1 MKHTIEQ
8 ITPSRVKVTVDLEKE
23 VWVEAQEKAFNKVSA
38 KVSVPGFR
46 PGKAPKNLLK
56 ERVNQEAVYN
66 EAIDSVLNPTF
77 AELIKETKVRPFFRP
92 EVAVTKLSDTELQLA
107 YTIITVPSAKLGT
120 YKGLKAERPA
130 DVVTDAEVEAAV
142 ARRFESNAELVLV
155 EREAKMGDTVTID
168 FNGFLPDENGNLKPF
183 EGGKADNY
191 SLVLGSHSFIPGFE
205 EEVAGMKKDET
216 KSFKVTFPTNYVK
229 ELAGK
234 EAQFTVTLHEV
245 KEKKIPAA
253 DDAAVK
259 ELGIKEVSTIAELK
273 EFEKKRLLE
282 AKVRDSEEKFY
293 NAIIG
298 QIVEGSTFT
307 LDQDIIAN
315 EAAQSENNL
324 KKQIEQNGLTF
335 EQYLEITGGKIEDL
349 RATFMKQAEANLKG
363 YIVLNAIGEAEDLFV
378 KDADVDAEVKSMAE
392 QYKMKE
398 EEIRG
403 FINRD
408 LDGFKNNLF
417 QKKVRAWILA
427 NSSSASAKKSAA
439 KKEEA
444 PAEKKA
450 APKKAAAPKAAA
462 KKPAAKK
469 ASK

>member
-77 AELIKETKVRPFFRP
+77 AEIIKETKVRPFFRP
-92 EVAVTKLSDTELQLA
+92 EVAITKLSDTELQLD
-107 YTIITVPSAKLGT
+107 YTIITVPSAKLGA
-120 YKGLKAERPA
+120 YKGLKADRPA
-130 DVVTDAEVEAAV
+130 DAVTDAEVDAAV

-191 SLVLGSHSFIPGFE
+191 TLVLGSHSFIPGFE
-205 EEVAGMKKDET
+205 EAVVGMKKDES

-234 EAQFTVTLHEV
+234 EAQFTVVLHEV
-245 KEKKIPAA
+245 KEKKVPAA

-273 EFEKKRLLE
+273 EFEKKNLLE
-282 AKVRDSEEKFY
+282 RKVRESEDKFY
-293 NAIIG
+293 NAILN
-298 QIVEGSTFT
+298 QIVEGATFT

-335 EQYLEITGGKIEDL
+335 EQYLEITGSKIEDL
-349 RATFMKQAEANLKG
+349 RATFMKQAETNLKG
-363 YIVLNAIGEAEDLFV
+363 YIVMNAIAEAEDLFI
-378 KDADVDAEVKSMAE
+378 KDADVDAEVKAMAE

-417 QKKVRAWILA
+417 QKKVRGWIIA
-427 NSSSASAKKSAA
+427 NSSSAGAKKAAA

-444 PAEKKA
+444 PAEKKTE
-450 APKKAAAPKAAA
+450 KKAAPKAAA

>member
-23 VWVEAQEKAFNKVSA
+23 VWVEAQEKAFNKVGA

-56 ERVNQEAVYN
+56 ERVSQEAVYN

-130 DVVTDAEVEAAV
+130 DSVTDAEVEAAV

-191 SLVLGSHSFIPGFE
+191 TLVLGSHSFIPGFE

-234 EAQFTVTLHEV
+234 DAQFTVTLHEV
-245 KEKKIPAA
+245 KEKKVPEA

-259 ELGIKEVSTIAELK
+259 ELGIKEVNTIAELK

-282 AKVRDSEEKFY
+282 AKVRDSEERFY
-293 NAIIG
+293 NAIIN

-307 LDQDIIAN
+307 LDQDIITN

-335 EQYLEITGGKIEDL
+335 EQYLEITGSKIEDL

-363 YIVLNAIGEAEDLFV
+363 YIVMNAIAEAEDLFI
-378 KDADVDAEVKSMAE
+378 KDADVDAEVKAMAE

-417 QKKVRAWILA
+417 QKKVRGWIIA
-427 NSSSASAKKSAA
+427 NSSSAGAKKAAA

-444 PAEKKA
+444 PAEKKTE
-450 APKKAAAPKAAA
+450 KKAAPKAAA

>member
-155 EREAKMGDTVTID
+155 DREAKMGDTVTID

-191 SLVLGSHSFIPGFE
+191 TLVLGSHSFIPGFE

-259 ELGIKEVSTIAELK
+259 ELGIKEVNTIAELK

-282 AKVRDSEEKFY
+282 AKVRDSEERFY

-349 RATFMKQAEANLKG
+349 RATFMKQAEASLKG
-363 YIVLNAIGEAEDLFV
+363 YIVLNAIGEAEDLFI
-378 KDADVDAEVKSMAE
+378 KDADVDAEVKAMAE

-427 NSSSASAKKSAA
+427 NSSSASAKKAAA

>member
-168 FNGFLPDENGNLKPF
+168 FNGFLPDEKGNLKPF

-234 EAQFTVTLHEV
+234 DAQFTVTLHEV

-282 AKVRDSEEKFY
+282 AKVRDSEERFY

-298 QIVEGSTFT
+298 QIVEGSTFV

-349 RATFMKQAEANLKG
+349 RATFMKQAEASLKG
-363 YIVLNAIGEAEDLFV
+363 YIVFNAIGEAEDLFI
-378 KDADVDAEVKSMAE
+378 KDADVDAEVKAMAE

-427 NSSSASAKKSAA
+427 NSSSASAKKAAA

-450 APKKAAAPKAAA
+450 APKKAAPKAAA

>member
-168 FNGFLPDENGNLKPF
+168 FNGFLPDEKGNLKPF

-191 SLVLGSHSFIPGFE
+191 SLVLGSH
-205 EEVAGMKKDET
+205 
-216 KSFKVTFPTNYVK
+216 
-229 ELAGK
+229 
-234 EAQFTVTLHEV
+234 
-245 KEKKIPAA
+245 
-253 DDAAVK
+253 
-259 ELGIKEVSTIAELK
+259 
-273 EFEKKRLLE
+273 
-282 AKVRDSEEKFY
+282 
-293 NAIIG
+293 
-298 QIVEGSTFT
+298 
-307 LDQDIIAN
+307 
-315 EAAQSENNL
+315 
-324 KKQIEQNGLTF
+324 
-335 EQYLEITGGKIEDL
+335 
-349 RATFMKQAEANLKG
+349 
-363 YIVLNAIGEAEDLFV
+363 
-378 KDADVDAEVKSMAE
+378 
-392 QYKMKE
+392 
-398 EEIRG
+398 
-403 FINRD
+403 
-408 LDGFKNNLF
+408 
-417 QKKVRAWILA
+417 
-427 NSSSASAKKSAA
+427 
-439 KKEEA
+439 
-444 PAEKKA
+444 
-450 APKKAAAPKAAA
+450 
-462 KKPAAKK
+462 
-469 ASK
+469 

>member
-142 ARRFESNAELVLV
+142 ARRFDSNAELVLV

-191 SLVLGSHSFIPGFE
+191 TLVLGSHSFIPGFE

-259 ELGIKEVSTIAELK
+259 ELGIKEVNTIAELK

-282 AKVRDSEEKFY
+282 AKVRDSEERFY

-298 QIVEGSTFT
+298 QIVEGSTFV

-349 RATFMKQAEANLKG
+349 RATFMKQAEASLKG
-363 YIVLNAIGEAEDLFV
+363 YIVLNAIGEAEDLFI

-427 NSSSASAKKSAA
+427 NSSSASAKKAAA

>member
-191 SLVLGSHSFIPGFE
+191 TLVLGSHSFIPGFE
-205 EEVAGMKKDET
+205 EEVVGMKKDET

-259 ELGIKEVSTIAELK
+259 ELGIKDVSTIAELK

-282 AKVRDSEEKFY
+282 AKVRDSEERFY

-298 QIVEGSTFT
+298 QIVEGSTFV

-349 RATFMKQAEANLKG
+349 RATFMKQAEASLKG
-363 YIVLNAIGEAEDLFV
+363 YIVLNTIGEAEDLFI

-427 NSSSASAKKSAA
+427 NSSSASAKKAAA

>member
-191 SLVLGSHSFIPGFE
+191 TLVLGSHSFIPGFE

-259 ELGIKEVSTIAELK
+259 ELGIKDVSTIAELK

-349 RATFMKQAEANLKG
+349 RATFMKQAEASLKG
-363 YIVLNAIGEAEDLFV
+363 YIVLNAIGEAEDLFI
-378 KDADVDAEVKSMAE
+378 KDADVDAEVKAMAE

-427 NSSSASAKKSAA
+427 NSSSASAKKAAA

-444 PAEKKA
+444 PADEKA
-450 APKKAAAPKAAA
+450 APKKAAPKAAA

>member
-155 EREAKMGDTVTID
+155 DREAKMGDTVTID
-168 FNGFLPDENGNLKPF
+168 FNGFLPDEKGNLKPF
-183 EGGKADNY
+183 DGGKADNY
-191 SLVLGSHSFIPGFE
+191 TLVLGSHSFIPGFE

-259 ELGIKEVSTIAELK
+259 ELGIKEVNTIAELK

-282 AKVRDSEEKFY
+282 AKVRDSEERFY

-349 RATFMKQAEANLKG
+349 RATFMKQAEASLKG
-363 YIVLNAIGEAEDLFV
+363 YIVLNAIGEAEDLFI
-378 KDADVDAEVKSMAE
+378 KDADVDAEVKAMAE

-427 NSSSASAKKSAA
+427 NSSSASAKKAAA

-450 APKKAAAPKAAA
+450 APKKAAAPKAAT

>member
-183 EGGKADNY
+183 EGGKVDNY
-191 SLVLGSHSFIPGFE
+191 TLVLGSHSFIPGFE

-234 EAQFTVTLHEV
+234 DAQFTVTLHEV

-253 DDAAVK
+253 DDASVK
-259 ELGIKEVSTIAELK
+259 ELGIKEVNTIAELK
-273 EFEKKRLLE
+273 EFEKKHLLE
-282 AKVRDSEEKFY
+282 RKVRDSEERFY
-293 NAIIG
+293 NAILG
-298 QIVEGSTFT
+298 QIVEGATFT

-349 RATFMKQAEANLKG
+349 RATFMKQAEASLKG
-363 YIVLNAIGEAEDLFV
+363 YIVLNAIGEAEDLFI
-378 KDADVDAEVKSMAE
+378 KDADVDAEVKAMAE

-427 NSSSASAKKSAA
+427 NSSSASAKKAAA

>member
-191 SLVLGSHSFIPGFE
+191 NLVLGSHSFIPGFE
-205 EEVAGMKKDET
+205 EEVVGMKKDET

-259 ELGIKEVSTIAELK
+259 ELGIKDVNTIAELK

-282 AKVRDSEEKFY
+282 AKVRDSEERFY

-349 RATFMKQAEANLKG
+349 RATFMKQAEASLKG
-363 YIVLNAIGEAEDLFV
+363 YIVLNAIGEAEDLFI
-378 KDADVDAEVKSMAE
+378 KDADVDAEVKAMAE

-427 NSSSASAKKSAA
+427 NSSSASANKATA

-450 APKKAAAPKAAA
+450 APKKAAPKAAA

>member
-191 SLVLGSHSFIPGFE
+191 TLVLGSHSFIPGFE

-259 ELGIKEVSTIAELK
+259 ELGIKEVNTIAELK

-282 AKVRDSEEKFY
+282 AKVRDSEERFY

-349 RATFMKQAEANLKG
+349 RATFMKQAEASLKG
-363 YIVLNAIGEAEDLFV
+363 YIVLNAIGEAEDLFI
-378 KDADVDAEVKSMAE
+378 KDADVDAEVKAMAE

-427 NSSSASAKKSAA
+427 NSSSASTKKAAA

>member
-155 EREAKMGDTVTID
+155 EREAKMGDSVTID

-183 EGGKADNY
+183 DGGKADNY
-191 SLVLGSHSFIPGFE
+191 NLVLGSHSFIPGFE

-259 ELGIKEVSTIAELK
+259 ELGIKEVNTIAELK

-282 AKVRDSEEKFY
+282 AKVRDSEERFY

-298 QIVEGSTFT
+298 QIVEGSTFV

-349 RATFMKQAEANLKG
+349 RATFMKQAEASLKG
-363 YIVLNAIGEAEDLFV
+363 YIVLNAIGEAEDLFI
-378 KDADVDAEVKSMAE
+378 KDADVDAEVKAMAE

-417 QKKVRAWILA
+417 QKKVRGWIIA
-427 NSSSASAKKSAA
+427 NSSSAGAKKAA
-439 KKEEA
+439 SKKEEA
-444 PAEKKA
+444 PAEKKTE
-450 APKKAAAPKAAA
+450 KKAAPKAAA

>member
-168 FNGFLPDENGNLKPF
+168 FNGFLPDEKGNLKPF

-191 SLVLGSHSFIPGFE
+191 NLVLGSHSFIPGFE

-259 ELGIKEVSTIAELK
+259 ELGIKEVNTIAELK

-282 AKVRDSEEKFY
+282 AKVRDSEERFY

-349 RATFMKQAEANLKG
+349 RATFMKQAEASLKG
-363 YIVLNAIGEAEDLFV
+363 YIVLNAIGEAEDLFI
-378 KDADVDAEVKSMAE
+378 KDADVDAEVKAMAE

-427 NSSSASAKKSAA
+427 NSSSASAKKAA
-439 KKEEA
+439 SKKEEA

-450 APKKAAAPKAAA
+450 APKKAAPKAAA

>member
-168 FNGFLPDENGNLKPF
+168 FNGFLPDEKGNLKPF

-234 EAQFTVTLHEV
+234 DAQFTVTLHEV

-259 ELGIKEVSTIAELK
+259 ELGIKEVNTIAELK

-282 AKVRDSEEKFY
+282 AKVRDSEERFY

-298 QIVEGSTFT
+298 QIVEGSTFV

-349 RATFMKQAEANLKG
+349 RATFMKQAEASLKG
-363 YIVLNAIGEAEDLFV
+363 YIVLNAIGEAEDLFI
-378 KDADVDAEVKSMAE
+378 KDADVDAEVKAMAE

-427 NSSSASAKKSAA
+427 NSSSANAKKAAA

-450 APKKAAAPKAAA
+450 APKKAAPKAAA

>member
-77 AELIKETKVRPFFRP
+77 AEIIKETKVRPFFRP
-92 EVAVTKLSDTELQLA
+92 EVAITKLSDTELQLA
-107 YTIITVPSAKLGT
+107 YTIITVPSAKLGA

-130 DVVTDAEVEAAV
+130 DTVTDAEVEAAV
-142 ARRFESNAELVLV
+142 AKRFENNAELVLV

-191 SLVLGSHSFIPGFE
+191 TLVLGSHSFIPGFE
-205 EEVAGMKKDET
+205 EAVAGMKKDES

-234 EAQFTVTLHEV
+234 EAQFTVVLHEV
-245 KEKKIPAA
+245 KEKKVPAA
-253 DDAAVK
+253 DDASVK
-259 ELGIKEVSTIAELK
+259 ELGIKEVNTIAELK
-273 EFEKKRLLE
+273 EFEKKHLLE
-282 AKVRDSEEKFY
+282 HKVRDSEERFY
-293 NAIIG
+293 NAILG
-298 QIVEGSTFT
+298 QIVEGATFT
-307 LDQDIIAN
+307 LDQDIVAN

-324 KKQIEQNGLTF
+324 KKQIESNGLTF
-335 EQYLEITGGKIEDL
+335 EQYLEITGGKAEDL

-363 YIVLNAIGEAEDLFV
+363 YIVMNAIAEAEDLWI
-378 KDADVDAEVKSMAE
+378 KDEDVDAEVKAMAE

-417 QKKVRAWILA
+417 QKKVRGWILA
-427 NSSSASAKKSAA
+427 NSSSASAKKAAA
-439 KKEEA
+439 KKEET

-450 APKKAAAPKAAA
+450 APKAAPKAAA

-469 ASK
+469 SSK

>member
-77 AELIKETKVRPFFRP
+77 TEIIKETKVRPFFRP

-107 YTIITVPSAKLGT
+107 YTIITVPSAKLGA

-130 DVVTDAEVEAAV
+130 DTVTDAEVEAAV
-142 ARRFESNAELVLV
+142 AKRFESNAELVLV

-168 FNGFLPDENGNLKPF
+168 FNGFLPDEKGNLKPF

-191 SLVLGSHSFIPGFE
+191 TLVLGSHSFIPGFE
-205 EEVAGMKKDET
+205 EAVAGMKKDES

-234 EAQFTVTLHEV
+234 EAQFTVVLHEV

-253 DDAAVK
+253 DDASVK
-259 ELGIKEVSTIAELK
+259 ELGFKEVNTIAELK
-273 EFEKKRLLE
+273 EFEKKHLLE
-282 AKVRDSEEKFY
+282 HKVRDSEERFY
-293 NAIIG
+293 NAILG
-298 QIVEGSTFT
+298 QIIEGATFT
-307 LDQDIIAN
+307 LDQDIVAN

-349 RATFMKQAEANLKG
+349 RATFMKQAENNLKG
-363 YIVLNAIGEAEDLFV
+363 YIVMNAIAEAENLWI
-378 KDADVDAEVKSMAE
+378 KDEDVDAEVKSMAE

-417 QKKVRAWILA
+417 QKKVRGWILA
-427 NSSSASAKKSAA
+427 NSSSASAKKAAA

-450 APKKAAAPKAAA
+450 APKAAPKAAA

-469 ASK
+469 SSK

>member
-66 EAIDSVLNPTF
+66 EAIDSVLNPTC

-168 FNGFLPDENGNLKPF
+168 FNGFLPDEKGNLKPF
-183 EGGKADNY
+183 DGGKADNY
-191 SLVLGSHSFIPGFE
+191 NLVLGSHSFIPGFE

-245 KEKKIPAA
+245 KEKKVPAA

-282 AKVRDSEEKFY
+282 AKVRDSEERFY

-349 RATFMKQAEANLKG
+349 RATFMKQAEASLKG
-363 YIVLNAIGEAEDLFV
+363 YIVLNAIGEAEDLFI
-378 KDADVDAEVKSMAE
+378 KDADVDAEVKAMAE

-427 NSSSASAKKSAA
+427 NSSSASAKKAAA

-450 APKKAAAPKAAA
+450 APKKAAAPKAAT
-462 KKPAAKK
+462 
-469 ASK
+469 

>member
-155 EREAKMGDTVTID
+155 DREAKMGDTVTID

-191 SLVLGSHSFIPGFE
+191 TLVLGSHSFIPGFE
-205 EEVAGMKKDET
+205 EEVVGMKKDET

-259 ELGIKEVSTIAELK
+259 ELGIKDVSTIAELK

-349 RATFMKQAEANLKG
+349 RATFMKQAEASLKG
-363 YIVLNAIGEAEDLFV
+363 YIVLNAIGEAEDLFI
-378 KDADVDAEVKSMAE
+378 KDADVDAEVKAMAE

-417 QKKVRAWILA
+417 QKKVRAWIFA
-427 NSSSASAKKSAA
+427 NSSSASAKKAAA

-444 PAEKKA
+444 PADEKA
-450 APKKAAAPKAAA
+450 APKKAAPKAAA

>member
-191 SLVLGSHSFIPGFE
+191 NLVLGSHSFIPGFE
-205 EEVAGMKKDET
+205 EEVVGMKKDET

-259 ELGIKEVSTIAELK
+259 ELGIKDVNTIAELK

-282 AKVRDSEEKFY
+282 AKVRDSEERFY

-349 RATFMKQAEANLKG
+349 RATFMKQAEASLKG
-363 YIVLNAIGEAEDLFV
+363 YIVLNAIGEAEGLFI
-378 KDADVDAEVKSMAE
+378 KDADVDAEVKAMAE

-427 NSSSASAKKSAA
+427 NSSSASANKATA

-450 APKKAAAPKAAA
+450 APKKAAPKAAA

>member
-168 FNGFLPDENGNLKPF
+168 FNGFLPDEKGNLKPF

-234 EAQFTVTLHEV
+234 DAQFTVTLHEV

-282 AKVRDSEEKFY
+282 AKVRDSEERFY

-298 QIVEGSTFT
+298 QIVEGSTFV

-349 RATFMKQAEANLKG
+349 RATFMKQAEASLKG
-363 YIVLNAIGEAEDLFV
+363 YIVLNAIGEAEDLFI
-378 KDADVDAEVKSMAE
+378 KDADVDAEVKAMAE

-427 NSSSASAKKSAA
+427 NSSSASAKKAAA

-450 APKKAAAPKAAA
+450 APKKAAPKAAA

>member
-77 AELIKETKVRPFFRP
+77 AELVKETKVRPFFRP

-168 FNGFLPDENGNLKPF
+168 FNGFLPDEHGNLKPF

-191 SLVLGSHSFIPGFE
+191 TLVLGSHSFIPGFE

-259 ELGIKEVSTIAELK
+259 ELGIKEVNTIAELK

-282 AKVRDSEEKFY
+282 AKVRDSEERFY

-349 RATFMKQAEANLKG
+349 RATFMKQAEASLKG
-363 YIVLNAIGEAEDLFV
+363 YIVLNAIGEAEDLFI
-378 KDADVDAEVKSMAE
+378 KDADVDAEVKAMAE

-427 NSSSASAKKSAA
+427 NSSSASAKKAAA

>member
-1 MKHTIEQ
+1 MIMQ
-8 ITPSRVKVTVDLEKE
+8 ILR
-23 VWVEAQEKAFNKVSA
+23 Q
-38 KVSVPGFR
+38 
-46 PGKAPKNLLK
+46 
-56 ERVNQEAVYN
+56 
-66 EAIDSVLNPTF
+66 AIS
-77 AELIKETKVRPFFRP
+77 
-92 EVAVTKLSDTELQLA
+92 
-107 YTIITVPSAKLGT
+107 
-120 YKGLKAERPA
+120 
-130 DVVTDAEVEAAV
+130 
-142 ARRFESNAELVLV
+142 
-155 EREAKMGDTVTID
+155 
-168 FNGFLPDENGNLKPF
+168 
-183 EGGKADNY
+183 
-191 SLVLGSHSFIPGFE
+191 
-205 EEVAGMKKDET
+205 
-216 KSFKVTFPTNYVK
+216 
-229 ELAGK
+229 
-234 EAQFTVTLHEV
+234 
-245 KEKKIPAA
+245 
-253 DDAAVK
+253 
-259 ELGIKEVSTIAELK
+259 IAELK

-282 AKVRDSEEKFY
+282 AKVRDSEERFY

-349 RATFMKQAEANLKG
+349 RATFMKQAEASLKG
-363 YIVLNAIGEAEDLFV
+363 YIVLNAIGEAEDLFI
-378 KDADVDAEVKSMAE
+378 KDADVDAEVKAMAE

-427 NSSSASAKKSAA
+427 NSSSASAKKAA
-439 KKEEA
+439 SKKEEA

>member
-1 MKHTIEQ
+1 
-8 ITPSRVKVTVDLEKE
+8 
-23 VWVEAQEKAFNKVSA
+23 
-38 KVSVPGFR
+38 
-46 PGKAPKNLLK
+46 
-56 ERVNQEAVYN
+56 
-66 EAIDSVLNPTF
+66 
-77 AELIKETKVRPFFRP
+77 
-92 EVAVTKLSDTELQLA
+92 
-107 YTIITVPSAKLGT
+107 
-120 YKGLKAERPA
+120 
-130 DVVTDAEVEAAV
+130 
-142 ARRFESNAELVLV
+142 
-155 EREAKMGDTVTID
+155 MGDTVTID

-191 SLVLGSHSFIPGFE
+191 TLVLGSHSFIPGFE

-234 EAQFTVTLHEV
+234 EAQFTVVLHEV
-245 KEKKIPAA
+245 KEKKVPAA
-253 DDAAVK
+253 DDASVK
-259 ELGIKEVSTIAELK
+259 ELGIKEVNTIAELK
-273 EFEKKRLLE
+273 EFEKKHLLE
-282 AKVRDSEEKFY
+282 HKVHDSEERFY
-293 NAIIG
+293 NAILG
-298 QIVEGSTFT
+298 QIVEGATFT

-324 KKQIEQNGLTF
+324 KKQIESNGLTF
-335 EQYLEITGGKIEDL
+335 EQYLEITGGKVEDL
-349 RATFMKQAEANLKG
+349 RATFMKQAENNLKG
-363 YIVLNAIGEAEDLFV
+363 YIVMNAIAEAENLWI
-378 KDADVDAEVKSMAE
+378 KDEDVDAEVKAMAE

-417 QKKVRAWILA
+417 QKKVRGWILA
-427 NSSSASAKKSAA
+427 NSSSASAKKAAA

-450 APKKAAAPKAAA
+450 APKAAPKAAA

-469 ASK
+469 SSK